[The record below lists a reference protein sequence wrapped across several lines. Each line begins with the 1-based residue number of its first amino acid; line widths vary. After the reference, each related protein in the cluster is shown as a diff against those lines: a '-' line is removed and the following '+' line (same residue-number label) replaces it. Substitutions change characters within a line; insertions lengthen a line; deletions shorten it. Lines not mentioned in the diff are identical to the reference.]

1 MDGIILNKIDVN
13 RSHVEFHFE
22 TRGKIKEYLCTDSFF
37 IDYEQDVS
45 GVPKSILT
53 IPFVASLIPLMWLT
67 NTVMWVEEID
77 RTFFDA
83 IFKVQSAYQRL
94 YFDYPLMGNLV
105 PAKIVANNFMPERE
119 SLLLFSGGI
128 DANTTYVRIRNT
140 NPMLFNI
147 QGWYKKQGDCDV
159 AADADIRDI
168 SAFAQREGLDFAF
181 AKSNFAVLVN
191 TDTFDRNIKK
201 KLGDSW
207 WHGFQHSMAF
217 ISIAIPIAYLLK
229 IEKIYIA
236 SSVPMGEYVKC
247 ASHVT
252 TDSEF
257 KFATAGGCVHDGSE
271 LTRQDKV
278 HILADYAQKR
288 PNDYPIRVCS
298 FNDHNC
304 CACDK
309 CFRTIL
315 GIVAEG
321 GDIKKFGFYIDGS
334 LKEHFESL
342 MEKRAQTFNIR
353 GESGLHW
360 PAIKKRMQENYGN
373 IKEQQFVDWFLN
385 YDFDTARK
393 KALKNYYRNNL
404 FEIIERKTRGYIQ
417 RIKKRQ

>member
-1 MDGIILNKIDVN
+1 MDGIILKKIDVN
-13 RSHVEFHFE
+13 RNHVEFHFE
-22 TRGKIKEYLCTDSFF
+22 TRGKIKEYFNTDSFF

-45 GVPKSILT
+45 EVPKSILT
-53 IPFVASLIPLMWLT
+53 IPFVASLVPLMWLT
-67 NTVMWVEEID
+67 NTVMWVEELD
-77 RTFFDA
+77 RTFYDA
-83 IFKVQSAYQRL
+83 IFRVQAAYQRL
-94 YFDYPLMGNLV
+94 YCNYPLMGNLV
-105 PAKIVANNFMPERE
+105 PAKIVENNFTPERQ
-119 SLLLFSGGI
+119 SLLLFSGGM

-147 QGWYKKQGDCDV
+147 QGWYKKREDCDF
-159 AADADIRDI
+159 AAEADIKDI
-168 SAFAQREGLDFAF
+168 THFAQREGLDSSF

-247 ASHVT
+247 ASYVT

-257 KFATAGGCVHDGSE
+257 KFATIGGCVHDGSE

-278 HILADYAQKR
+278 HVLVDYANQR
-288 PNDYPIRVCS
+288 EDDYPIRVCS

-315 GIVAEG
+315 GIVAEA
-321 GDIKKFGFYIDGS
+321 GDIKKFGFYVNGS
-334 LKEHFESL
+334 LKEHFESI
-342 MEKRAQTFNIR
+342 MEERAQTFNIK
-353 GESGLHW
+353 GESLLHW
-360 PAIKKRMQENYGN
+360 PAIKKRMMENYEM
-373 IKEQQFVDWFLN
+373 IEDKEFVDWFLN
-385 YDFDTARK
+385 YDFMMSRR
-393 KALKNYYRNNL
+393 KALKNYYRKNF
-404 FEIIERKTRGYIQ
+404 FEIFARKLRYYI
-417 RIKKRQ
+417 KR

>member
-13 RSHVEFHFE
+13 RNQVEFRFE
-22 TRGKIKEYLCTDSFF
+22 ARGKIKEYLCTDSYF

-45 GVPKSILT
+45 EVPKSILA

-67 NTVMWVEEID
+67 NTVMWVEELD
-77 RTFFDA
+77 RTFYDA
-83 IFKVQSAYQRL
+83 IFKVQAAYQRL

-105 PAKIVANNFMPERE
+105 PAKIVENNFKPERE
-119 SLLLFSGGI
+119 SILLFSGGI

-168 SAFAQREGLDFAF
+168 SAFAQREGLDFTF

-217 ISIAIPIAYLLK
+217 ISIAIPVAYLLK

-247 ASHVT
+247 ASYVT

-257 KFATAGGCVHDGSE
+257 KFATVGGCVHDGSE

-278 HILADYAQKR
+278 HILVDYANQR
-288 PNDYPIRVCS
+288 QDDYLIRVCS

-321 GDIKKFGFYIDGS
+321 GDIKKFGFYINGNIR
-334 LKEHFESL
+334 EHFESI
-342 MEKRAQTFNIR
+342 MEERAQTFNLK
-353 GESGLHW
+353 GESRLHW
-360 PAIKKRMQENYGN
+360 PAIKKKMIENYE
-373 IKEQQFVDWFLN
+373 IIEDKEFVDWFLS
-385 YDFDTARK
+385 YDFAMAQKT
-393 KALKNYYRNNL
+393 ALKRYYRTN
-404 FEIIERKTRGYIQ
+404 FWKIVVRKV
-417 RIKKRQ
+417 KKYVKR